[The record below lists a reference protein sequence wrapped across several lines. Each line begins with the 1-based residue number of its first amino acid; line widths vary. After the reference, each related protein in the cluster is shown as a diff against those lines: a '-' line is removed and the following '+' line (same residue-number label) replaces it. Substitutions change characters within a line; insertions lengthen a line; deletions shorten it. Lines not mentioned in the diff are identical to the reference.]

1 MAGKSELESMKKSDL
16 VFAAIVVGIAVLIFG
31 GYYWGYG
38 REGVYVQVT
47 VDGEVYAEYP
57 LYEDRRVRLEYEEY
71 EGFNELVI
79 EEGKAS
85 VVSADC
91 PDELC
96 VRQKAISRTGES
108 IVCLPHK
115 LVITVIGGEEA
126 EYDGI
131 AG

>member
-1 MAGKSELESMKKSDL
+1 MNWESMKRND
-16 VFAAIVVGIAVLIFG
+16 FAFAVIVIGIAVLVLG
-31 GYYWGYG
+31 GYYFLYEE
-38 REGVYVQVT
+38 EGAYVQVT
-47 VDGEVYAEYP
+47 VEGEFYAEYP
-57 LYEDRRVRLEYEEY
+57 LYEDRRVRLEYEGR

-96 VRQKAISRTGES
+96 VKQKAISRTGES

-115 LVITVIGGEEA
+115 LVITITGGEEA

>member
-1 MAGKSELESMKKSDL
+1 MKKSDFG
-16 VFAAIVVGIAVLIFG
+16 FAAAVLGAAVLIYFG
-31 GYYWGYG
+31 FSFLHEK
-38 REGVYVQVT
+38 EGAYVQVT
-47 VDGEVYAEYP
+47 VDGEVYGEYP
-57 LYEDRRVRLEYEEY
+57 LYEEKRVRLEYEGWK
-71 EGFNELVI
+71 GFNELVI
-79 EEGKAS
+79 ENGKAS

-91 PDELC
+91 PDKIC

-115 LVITVIGGEEA
+115 LVITIVGGKEA

>member
-1 MAGKSELESMKKSDL
+1 MKKGD
-16 VFAAIVVGIAVLIFG
+16 FWFIGIVLGAAVLIYFG
-31 GYYWGYG
+31 YAFGYG
-38 REGVYVQVT
+38 EEGAYVRVT
-47 VDGEVYAEYP
+47 VDGEIYDEYS
-57 LYEDRRVRLEYEEY
+57 LYEERRVRLEYEGW

-79 EEGKAS
+79 EDGKAS
-85 VVSADC
+85 VAAADC

-115 LVITVIGGEEA
+115 LVITVIGGGEA

>member
-1 MAGKSELESMKKSDL
+1 MAGKSELESMKKGDL

-38 REGVYVQVT
+38 REGAYVQVT
-47 VDGEVYAEYP
+47 VDGKVYAEYP
-57 LYEDRRVRLEYEEY
+57 LYEERRVRLEYEGR

-96 VRQKAISRTGES
+96 VKQKAISRTGES

-115 LVITVIGGEEA
+115 LVITITGGEEA